1 MTDGADRGRAI
12 KTVDVRIRSPATII
26 ISGPTGSGK
35 TRLLM
40 DLIAAAETIATPA
53 PTEIVYCYDVWQN
66 EFDEL
71 DKRQRSDEVGELSIP
86 VRMFRGLPDVRV
98 EFGDDPSV
106 NRWLIVDDLMK
117 EVTEDKN
124 SDKLFT
130 KYSHHLNITV
140 FLVVQNLFLK
150 SLRTISINTHYFFLG
165 KNPRDGLSAG
175 NLAKQMFPGD
185 SAYFMETYKDATS
198 EPHSFLF
205 VSARQET
212 DDAVRLVKNYGR
224 PDKTMY
230 AYVKKNGA

>member
-1 MTDGADRGRAI
+1 
-12 KTVDVRIRSPATII
+12 
-26 ISGPTGSGK
+26 
-35 TRLLM
+35 M
-40 DLIAAAETIATPA
+40 DLIGDASKIAVPA
-53 PTEIVYCYDVWQN
+53 PVEIVYCYDVWQE

-71 DKRQRSDEVGELSIP
+71 DRRQRNGELPVP
-86 VRMFRGLPDVRV
+86 VRMIRGLPDIKG
-98 EFGDDPSV
+98 EFGDDASV

-130 KYSHHLNITV
+130 KYSHHLNVTV

-185 SAYFMETYKDATS
+185 SAYFMETYKDATA

-212 DDAVRLVKNYGR
+212 DDAARLVKNYAR
-224 PDKTMY
+224 PGKTMY
-230 AYVKKNGA
+230 AYTRKYVG